1 VALLRK
7 AATIHAGQ
15 RGDHGSAADALDR
28 ASKLR
33 PDDRELLLALCDEYS
48 ASGRGKAAVDV
59 LLKIVESYG
68 TKRPKELGEIH
79 RRLAKAYL
87 ADGENQRAM
96 EELDK
101 AFRIE
106 PGNVNVLTL
115 LGQVAMEIGDYKKA
129 QQMFRALLL
138 QKLDESGPLKKSEVF
153 LRLGEIHE
161 KVGEAPKAIQMYER
175 AIQTD
180 GLQAAKERLAA
191 LKGK

>member
-1 VALLRK
+1 LLRK
-7 AATIHAGQ
+7 AATIHAEQ

-48 ASGRGKAAVDV
+48 ASGRGKAAQDV
-59 LLKIVESYG
+59 LLKIVDSYG

-87 ADGENQRAM
+87 AEGENQKAM
-96 EELDK
+96 DELDK

-115 LGQVAMEIGDYKKA
+115 LGQVALDIGDYKKA

-153 LRLGEIHE
+153 LRLGEVHE

-180 GLQAAKERLAA
+180 GLQAAKDRLAA